1 MNKHEGG
8 EEMAAADNLNNSK
21 PLVAERVSSTPA
33 SMRDAFI
40 AWLSDDNT
48 KKFTPQVTVACLDRI
63 SEYVI
68 SKKISCSIWDI
79 SKPSAFM
86 PVYQKVLEAKLLR
99 VMEKNTHKTFITVGQ
114 QYMKFLKEKP
124 WEKALETAVEAS
136 FADDTECYFGEPDMP
151 KQENLQSVATK
162 TDSLSTVVE
171 PQLVDFAHTEYCSGC
186 DPVTCIVE
194 GNDFSGGN
202 WRDVLVALTEAF
214 LQSKPKATELYHT
227 SLFSNGER
235 VFLMKDKPKLS
246 ARQLSN
252 GYWINVNL
260 SIKDLVFTIGKL
272 CEFCGVDLNDVSI
285 TCVPKQSAEWTR
297 PTTIFKDDS
306 RRFAQQTV
314 RDAFRAWLAAH
325 NPEWSSGKV
334 TLCYSTAYYLYNNWR
349 GITLEEALTAGD
361 GLQRAYDAIER
372 FYTVKPTQTNSPS
385 GSARDYLRSLRML
398 KEFLNEKYPELLNA
412 NTAVASSSTVPD
424 AVVDV
429 LNKNYASG
437 FRFDTT
443 YINLLSNASGVEV
456 DARMQVALKRIMF
469 RRDDGIYFLL
479 DVVADAAARKDI
491 IDFADGY
498 LEEYGCF
505 EISTFYKLYEDKVN
519 PNCIRNADDF
529 ESFYEK
535 IGKSG
540 VRCVQAPYIGN
551 RIARYSNGA
560 VWTTFKEV
568 AAKIVTFITDEY
580 YGSCNEDDLQ
590 TKFCAFSTD
599 LLGKIIK
606 QCAAD
611 KLIRVEINDSICY
624 QTFDALGLPEN
635 FSEVLVEVL
644 ERLDGIGLE
653 PAQNALHT
661 AISLNLGVNFM
672 AEFNLPDW
680 ETFRRLIAAFY
691 KAEPRREWKSNIF
704 GEVTA

>member
-1 MNKHEGG
+1 MVE
-8 EEMAAADNLNNSK
+8 
-21 PLVAERVSSTPA
+21 
-33 SMRDAFI
+33 
-40 AWLSDDNT
+40 
-48 KKFTPQVTVACLDRI
+48 
-63 SEYVI
+63 VI
-68 SKKISCSIWDI
+68 SQSKEAAKIEIMSIAE
-79 SKPSAFM
+79 P
-86 PVYQKVLEAKLLR
+86 
-99 VMEKNTHKTFITVGQ
+99 
-114 QYMKFLKEKP
+114 
-124 WEKALETAVEAS
+124 KA
-136 FADDTECYFGEPDMP
+136 
-151 KQENLQSVATK
+151 
-162 TDSLSTVVE
+162 
-171 PQLVDFAHTEYCSGC
+171 VDFEHPEFCSGC

-214 LQSKPKATELYHT
+214 LLSKPKATDLYHT
-227 SLFSNGER
+227 SLFSNSER

-272 CEFCGVDLNDVSI
+272 CVFCGIDLNDVSI
-285 TCVPKQSAEWTR
+285 TYLPKQGEARIRTTASPNDNSA
-297 PTTIFKDDS
+297 
-306 RRFAQQTV
+306 RFAKQTV
-314 RDAFRAWLAAH
+314 RDAFRTWLIKR
-325 NPEWSSGKV
+325 NPDWSNA
-334 TLCYSTAYYLYNNWR
+334 TILMHYSAAYYLHSHLC
-349 GITLEEALTAGD
+349 GITLDEALTAED

-372 FYTVKPTQTNSPS
+372 FYADNPTHSNSPS
-385 GSARDYLRSLRML
+385 GSARGYLRSLRML
-398 KEFLNEKYPELLNA
+398 KEFLCENYPELLGTNS
-412 NTAVASSSTVPD
+412 AVVSEPGVPD
-424 AVVDV
+424 TVVEA

-443 YINLLSNASGVEV
+443 YINLLSNASGVDIDV
-456 DARMQVALKRIMF
+456 HMQSELKRMMF

-479 DVVADAAARKDI
+479 DIVADAATRKDI
-491 IDFADGY
+491 IDFADSY

-505 EISTFYKLYEDKVN
+505 EIPTFYKLYEDKVN

-529 ESFYEK
+529 ESFYEQ

-568 AAKIVTFITDEY
+568 AAKIVTVITNEY
-580 YGSCNEDDLQ
+580 YGSCNEDDLH
-590 TKFCAFSTD
+590 TKFRAFSTD

-611 KLIRVEINDSICY
+611 ELIRVEINDSVCY
-624 QTFDALGLPEN
+624 QTFDAFGLPEN
-635 FSEVLVEVL
+635 FSEALAEVL
-644 ERLDGIGLE
+644 ERLDDIGLE
-653 PAQNALHT
+653 SAQYVLHT

-672 AEFNLPDW
+672 VEFNLPDW
-680 ETFRRLIAAFY
+680 ETFRQLIAAFY
-691 KAEPRREWKSNIF
+691 KAEPRREWKSKIF